1 MRNIITAPIFIL
13 LLFVT
18 IDVTAQSRPCTLIT
32 NDGQIIKGL
41 VSSSQFA
48 FRNNFKFYDYSNN
61 SIKIKAK
68 DYESMTI
75 EKVHYKVFKNE
86 NGKHVFMKQLVD
98 SGKASLYA
106 DEKELFDNLGHRV
119 FSEYYLLKK
128 GNLYYMDIDKLRNYP
143 ERYFGGANELLDEI
157 RNTKIKH
164 CRSKIHGWVLLYNK
178 TI

>member
-1 MRNIITAPIFIL
+1 
-13 LLFVT
+13 
-18 IDVTAQSRPCTLIT
+18 
-32 NDGQIIKGL
+32 
-41 VSSSQFA
+41 
-48 FRNNFKFYDYSNN
+48 
-61 SIKIKAK
+61 
-68 DYESMTI
+68 
-75 EKVHYKVFKNE
+75 
-86 NGKHVFMKQLVD
+86 MKQLVD